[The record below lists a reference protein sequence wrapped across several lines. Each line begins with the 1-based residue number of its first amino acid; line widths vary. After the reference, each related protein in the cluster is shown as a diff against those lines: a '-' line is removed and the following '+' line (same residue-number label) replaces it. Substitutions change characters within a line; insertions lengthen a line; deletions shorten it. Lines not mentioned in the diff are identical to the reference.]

1 MQRLNFYRYFF
12 VLFFS
17 LFATI
22 LYAQNDSDPFSLEQ
36 LMGFMAKHEEIHAT
50 FVEKKYISG
59 VNMPVESSGELEFI
73 APSTMVRNTLQPKP
87 EIFKLT
93 DDTITMERKSKMR
106 SLQIADYPELAIH
119 FEGIRAL
126 LGGNVDGMTSLYK
139 VHLTG
144 TPADWELLLR
154 PLKEGTALKTI
165 SLNGSQDNVKSVEV
179 QLEDGDYSIMQ
190 ISRKVA
196 AQ

>member
-1 MQRLNFYRYFF
+1 MQRLNFYCYLFI
-12 VLFFS
+12 LFFS
-17 LFATI
+17 LFSTN
-22 LYAQNDSDPFSLEQ
+22 LYAQNDTNPFSLEQ
-36 LMGFMAKHEEIHAT
+36 LMGFMTKHKEIHAT

-87 EIFKLT
+87 EMFKLT
-93 DDTITMERKSKMR
+93 DNTITMERKGKMR
-106 SLQIADYPELAIH
+106 SLQIEDYPELAIH

-126 LGGNVDGMTSLYK
+126 LGGNADGMTRLYK

-144 TPADWELLLR
+144 PSADWRLVLH
-154 PLKEGTALKTI
+154 PLKEGTTLKTI

-190 ISRKVA
+190 ISRKNA